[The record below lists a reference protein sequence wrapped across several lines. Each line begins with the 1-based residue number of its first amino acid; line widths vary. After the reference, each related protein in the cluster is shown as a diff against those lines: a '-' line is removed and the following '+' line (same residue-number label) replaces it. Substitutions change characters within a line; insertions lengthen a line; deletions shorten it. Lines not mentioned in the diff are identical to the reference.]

1 MKDSI
6 KVADWAA
13 AGLAAKSGA
22 ESEMK
27 THGRFSV
34 ECRDAEGNL
43 RWAEASDNLVVTAGK
58 NDMEA
63 KYFSGSS
70 YTAAFYVGLK
80 GTGTALAADT
90 MASHASWSEIVPYSN
105 STRPAFTAGT
115 PASGV
120 VSNSGSVAVFNINAT
135 STIYGCFI
143 TTNNTPSGTTGTLF
157 AASDFSV
164 NRSVLSGDILSVTYT
179 LTLT

>member
-1 MKDSI
+1 MKDS
-6 KVADWAA
+6 VNALDWATT
-13 AGLAAKSGA
+13 GLAANTGA
-22 ESEMK
+22 ESGVK
-27 THGRFSV
+27 TNGHFIV
-34 ECRDAEGNL
+34 ECRDADGNL
-43 RWAEASDNLVVTAGK
+43 RWAEASDNLVVTVGK

-135 STIYGCFI
+135 STVYGCFI
-143 TTNNTPSGTTGTLF
+143 TTDSTKSGTTGILF
-157 AASDFSV
+157 SASDFATA
-164 NRSVLSGDILSVTYT
+164 RAVLSGDTLSVTYT

>member
-6 KVADWAA
+6 KALDWAT
-13 AGLAAKSGA
+13 AGLKAKSGA
-22 ESEMK
+22 ESNMK
-27 THGRFSV
+27 TRGHFSV

-43 RWAEASDNLVVTAGK
+43 RWFESNDNLVVTEGK

-90 MASHASWSEIVPYSN
+90 MASHSSWSEITPYSN
-105 STRPAFTAGT
+105 GTRPAFTAGT
-115 PASGV
+115 PVSGV
-120 VSNSGSVAVFNINAT
+120 VSNSASVAVFNINAT

-143 TTNNTPSGTTGTLF
+143 TTNNTTGGTTGILF

-164 NRSVLSGDILSVTYT
+164 SRAVLSGDTLSVTYT